1 MSSNILVTTTPTLP
15 DHRILRTIGP
25 VYGMTIRSRGV
36 GGRFV
41 AGIQGMFGGEITSY
55 VSELENARAESLQRL
70 IENAR
75 KVGANAVIATDF
87 ETSDILQSTAIVF
100 SAYGTAV
107 VMEPTDSTT
116 ENSQPCQNCGTQNP
130 AEAKFCTKC
139 GTALK

>member
-1 MSSNILVTTTPTLP
+1 MSSEVMVVTTPTIP
-15 DHRILRTIGP
+15 GHRIVRVVGP

-55 VSELENARAESLQRL
+55 VSELENARRESLQRL
-70 IENAR
+70 MENAR
-75 KVGANAVIATDF
+75 KTGANAVLSTDF

-107 VMEPTDSTT
+107 VVEPLGQDEAMKGRCPSCGT
-116 ENSQPCQNCGTQNP
+116 ENPP
-130 AEAKFCTKC
+130 EARFCTKC
-139 GTALK
+139 GTALQ